1 MELVASAILV
11 INHAQIQERKQL
23 RRHWTL
29 DVIQIVLIILKL
41 VGVINWS
48 WWVVLIPMWI
58 TIGMWVLF
66 IIIMCVNE
74 LQYRKKPA
82 KHK

>member
-1 MELVASAILV
+1 M
-11 INHAQIQERKQL
+11 RKYKSDSSSGGIG
-23 RRHWTL
+23 TL

-41 VGVINWS
+41 VGVINWR

-66 IIIMCVNE
+66 IIIMYVNE